1 MKPITDRVILN
12 PFTSLIGIAFA
23 GVGVWILKWSDD
35 LSEASRVLLSILCFV
50 ISITGLGWSDK
61 AFFKVLDYF
70 KKRANLILFIICSTV
85 AFGVSS
91 CVGVSKRQIYNLLLE
106 MKTQLDIQNNSSQI
120 YLYENE
126 KKAIDT
132 DFQDISNTDLLN
144 SINEIIPP
152 RPAKRPNN

>member
-23 GVGVWILKWSDD
+23 CVGVWILKWSDD

-70 KKRANLILFIICSTV
+70 KKRANILLIFSFSIALLGGAGC
-85 AFGVSS
+85 VSNRTLLRELNALKIS
-91 CVGVSKRQIYNLLLE
+91 IAQI
-106 MKTQLDIQNNSSQI
+106 NNSNQI
-120 YLYENE
+120 IYYENE
-126 KKAIDT
+126 KRTIDT
-132 DFQDISNTDLLN
+132 DFESMPDHELIRAVDELA
-144 SINEIIPP
+144 PP
-152 RPAKRPNN
+152 SSKPKSKNKP

>member
-12 PFTSLIGIAFA
+12 PLTSLIGIAFA
-23 GVGVWILKWSDD
+23 CVGVWILKSTDD
-35 LSEASRVLLSILCFV
+35 LSEASRVFLSILCFV

-61 AFFKVLDYF
+61 AFFKVLNYF
-70 KKRANLILFIICSTV
+70 KKRANILLILTFSI
-85 AFGVSS
+85 ALLGGSS

-106 MKTQLDIQNNSSQI
+106 MKTQMDIQNNSSQI

-132 DFQDISNTDLLN
+132 DFQDISNIDLLN

-152 RPAKRPNN
+152 KPAKRPNN

>member
-35 LSEASRVLLSILCFV
+35 LSEASRVLLSIM
-50 ISITGLGWSDK
+50 
-61 AFFKVLDYF
+61 
-70 KKRANLILFIICSTV
+70 CSTV

-106 MKTQLDIQNNSSQI
+106 MKTQVDIQNNSSQI

-132 DFQDISNTDLLN
+132 DFQDISNADLLN

-152 RPAKRPNN
+152 KPAKRPNN